1 MQFRNEFVRNIRE
14 IVIVKKKKKL
24 QTCIKDYTFVHVHNK
39 YDYSPI
45 IHIDQNDITK
55 IGIIPRPRPIDRHNK
70 SDAHRFRRVFS
81 IF

>member
-1 MQFRNEFVRNIRE
+1 MYQRLHSLFP
-14 IVIVKKKKKL
+14 
-24 QTCIKDYTFVHVHNK
+24 VHVHNK